1 MSTFFSKVKGFFD
14 LGGAIASAVELVGDI
29 AKLAL
34 GADGDE
40 NDMLRAAEAGL
51 ESIVKIV
58 DTVRAG
64 VAGDKTPAE
73 IMAELA
79 KVRAGISGNDK
90 AADAAVDDKFPPG
103 EP

>member
-14 LGGAIASAVELVGDI
+14 LGGAVASAVELVGDI

-34 GADGDE
+34 DKKGDKAGFAD
-40 NDMLRAAEAGL
+40 AAMAGIEAIMKVV
-51 ESIVKIV
+51 E
-58 DTVRAG
+58 TVRSG
-64 VAGDKTPAE
+64 VSGTMTPAQ

-79 KVRAGISGNDK
+79 KMRADLAANDA
-90 AADAAVDDKFPPG
+90 AADAHIDDRFPPG